1 MIRPRHLA
9 IHLAQLFDEGVRN
22 PARGPGKTCCCS
34 LPRKLSDV
42 RYHQHHQTYVK
53 DSAQR
58 SLISNP
64 CTEAVQRTGL
74 LTPASL
80 SVRPKQPKRP
90 WAGPHGQWG
99 SMGGQNHLKSHH
111 NMQQESTSLKIADTC
126 WYDDESKKKLSWRMP
141 RTTSGNQHAV
151 DCQQT
156 SNTHQTW
163 FPLKWWI
170 PFTALRAQS
179 TALGLLLNLIQ
190 LLHLLLVAHS

>member
-9 IHLAQLFDEGVRN
+9 IHLAQLFDKGVRN

-74 LTPASL
+74 LTPASF

-111 NMQQESTSLKIADTC
+111 NMQQESTSLKLLIHADTTMKARKNYLDGC
-126 WYDDESKKKLSWRMP
+126 REPLQAISMQLTVNK
-141 RTTSGNQHAV
+141 
-151 DCQQT
+151 
-156 SNTHQTW
+156 HQTLIKHD
-163 FPLKWWI
+163 FP
-170 PFTALRAQS
+170 
-179 TALGLLLNLIQ
+179 
-190 LLHLLLVAHS
+190 